1 VERKLATVVFVD
13 LVDSTGLVAGADPE
27 VARGRVTRFLDR
39 VGECVEVHGGTVGR
53 FAGDAVMA
61 VFGIPQTHE
70 DDAVRAVRAGFAT
83 LEAVRGL
90 DLEARIGIESGEVV
104 SDEADLTFATGEAI
118 NVAVRLQQEASP
130 GELLIG
136 PGTHRLTLDAVE
148 TEELGPLDLRGI
160 ERPVWTRRAICTAEE
175 PRPVSVAA
183 PLVGRTEEIE
193 LLHNTFSRVQRDGR
207 AHVFTIYGEPGVGKS
222 RLAREFV
229 EGLEGATVLVG
240 RALPYGEGITYW
252 PVAEMVKVAAG
263 ITDDLPVQEA
273 IQKLR
278 DCCEDEAIADLI
290 GLASGVLD
298 AVEGER
304 SQQEIAWAMREWAE
318 RLAGVQP
325 LILVFEDIHW
335 AEEPLLE
342 LIDHLATWVREAPLL
357 LLCLARPE
365 LLDIR
370 PVWGGGRVRAT
381 SIELEAL
388 APSEVEEMLA
398 ALLNRTPLQPE
409 DIVSLI
415 EKTGGNP
422 LFIEETV
429 RMLAEQ
435 DGDGAAERIPDTV
448 QALIAARIDRLP
460 AEQRTLLRRAAVI
473 GRTFWRGA
481 IAQLSP
487 ELDAEPLIEDLL
499 RRDFLLPES
508 RSSISGETA
517 YRFKHVL
524 IREVAYGGLSKSER
538 ADHHKRF
545 AAWLHERA
553 GDELLEVRAY
563 HLDHAASL
571 IAELEG
577 EAPAELASEAA
588 AALEEAGRRAFA
600 REANRA
606 ARRLFLSALELE
618 PTLERRYQA
627 ARAAWRI
634 TDYPVVSRE
643 MEEVCAA
650 AEAEGMPDIQGR
662 ALIALADAAVLREAD
677 VPRAERLIEK
687 ALEVLDHDDK
697 VGRFDALAVRGT
709 IAWARG
715 DLSTEDRVME
725 EALSLARE
733 TGRKDLESEVLD
745 TLASV
750 YTARLEL
757 DRAQQFAEQAL
768 ALAEESGSAAT
779 LGRAYRFLGQLQL
792 QRGELDEAEAAL
804 GQARTYL
811 AEAGAAWALGRV
823 LHYLAWTAWRKGE
836 PARAERLFRE
846 SIRILVPLEDRATL
860 CESQR
865 SLAQLLVEQGKLEEA
880 ERLALAAR
888 QTVGSQ
894 DLTSLATTAMALG
907 IVRAAQG
914 RDDEAEELLREAHA
928 TIAETDHRRNQVE
941 TLDALAQFL
950 RERGREPEAA
960 AFDERREELFAAATS
975 TARIA

>member
-1 VERKLATVVFVD
+1 MERKLATVLFVD
-13 LVDSTGLVAGADPE
+13 LVDSTGLIAGADPE
-27 VARGRVTRFLDR
+27 VARGRVTRFLDH
-39 VGECVEVHGGTVGR
+39 VGHCVEAHGGTVGR
-53 FAGDAVMA
+53 FAGDAIMA

-70 DDAVRAVRAGFAT
+70 DDAIRAVRAGFAI
-83 LEAVRGL
+83 LESVKEL
-90 DLEARIGIESGEVV
+90 DLQARIGLESGEVV

-118 NVAVRLQQEASP
+118 NVAVRLQQQASP
-130 GELLIG
+130 GELLVG
-136 PGTHRLTLDAVE
+136 PGTHRLTLGAIE
-148 TEELGPLDLRGI
+148 TEDLGPVELRGI
-160 ERPVWTRRAICTAEE
+160 ERPVWARRVLCTAEE
-175 PRPVSVAA
+175 PRQVNVAG

-193 LLHNTFSRVQRDGR
+193 LLHNTFSRVARDGR
-207 AHVFTIYGEPGVGKS
+207 AHVFTIYGEAGVGKS

-229 EGLEGATVLVG
+229 EGLEGATVLFG

-252 PVAEMVKVAAG
+252 PMAEMVKVAAG
-263 ITDDLPVQEA
+263 ITDDDPVKEA
-273 IQKLR
+273 VEKLR
-278 DCCEDEAIADLI
+278 ACCEDEAIADLL

-304 SQQEIAWAMREWAE
+304 SQQEIAWAVREWAD

-325 LILVFEDIHW
+325 LVLLFEDIHW

-342 LIDHLATWVREAPLL
+342 LIEHLAAWVRDAPLL

-365 LLDIR
+365 LLEVR
-370 PVWGGGRVRAT
+370 PGWGAGRVRAT

-388 APSEVEEMLA
+388 APAEVEEMMA
-398 ALLNRTPLQPE
+398 TLLDRTPLQPE
-409 DIVSLI
+409 DVASLI

-429 RMLAEQ
+429 RMLVEQ
-435 DGDGAAERIPDTV
+435 EGVADADQIPDTV

-460 AEQRTLLRRAAVI
+460 AEHRTLLRRGAVV
-473 GRTFWRGA
+473 GRTFWAGA
-481 IAQLSP
+481 LARLSP
-487 ELDAEPLIEDLL
+487 ELDVQPIIEDLL
-499 RRDFLLPES
+499 QRDFLIQEN

-545 AAWLHERA
+545 ADWLQERA

-577 EAPAELASEAA
+577 SAPPELASEAA
-588 AALEEAGRRAFA
+588 AALEEAGRRALA

-618 PTLERRYQA
+618 PNLERRYQA

-650 AEAEGMPDIQGR
+650 AEAEGVPEIQGR

-687 ALEVLDHDDK
+687 ALEVLDRDDK
-697 VGRFDALAVRGT
+697 VARFDALAVRGT

-715 DLSTEDRVME
+715 DLSTEDHVME

-733 TGRKDLESEVLD
+733 IGRKDLESEVLD

-750 YTARLEL
+750 YTARLEF
-757 DRAQQFAEQAL
+757 DRAQPLAEQAL

-823 LHYLAWTAWRKGE
+823 LNYLAWTAWRKGE

-865 SLAQLLVEQGKLEEA
+865 SLAQLLVEQGKLDEA

-888 QTVGSQ
+888 QTVGSH

-907 IVRAAQG
+907 IVRAGQG
-914 RDDEAEELLREAHA
+914 RDEEAEQLLREAHA

-941 TLDALAQFL
+941 TLEALAQFL

-960 AFDERREELFAAATS
+960 ALEERREELFSTASS